1 MNLIRKNSFWL
12 VSEYGLGNEVS
23 THGDVYSY
31 GILLLE
37 IFTGKSPTDSEFG
50 EAIGL
55 RKYVQMAL
63 PDRVSTIMDQQL
75 LTETENNE
83 SNMSYSGSTSDLR
96 ISCIASVLQV
106 GICCSDETPTD
117 RPPIGDALKELQA
130 IRDKFDKHL
139 SGSPLK
145 DHCCQAIDTI
155 EGFSGAW
162 RLDALPSTTLIMNC
176 KLGFVWVV
184 VIQDSI

>member
-55 RKYVQMAL
+55 HKYVQMAF
-63 PDRVSTIMDQQL
+63 PDRVSSIVDQQL
-75 LTETENNE
+75 LTETENKE
-83 SNMSYSGSTSDLR
+83 ASISYSGSIRDMR
-96 ISCIASVLQV
+96 ISCIASILQV
-106 GICCSDETPTD
+106 GIFCSHETPAD

-130 IRDKFDKHL
+130 IRDRFHKHL
-139 SGSPLK
+139 PSSLVK
-145 DHCCQAIDTI
+145 EHHEKSTDTSQ
-155 EGFSGAW
+155 EFSSA
-162 RLDALPSTTLIMNC
+162 
-176 KLGFVWVV
+176 
-184 VIQDSI
+184 

>member
-1 MNLIRKNSFWL
+1 MSFWL
-12 VSEYGLGNEVS
+12 AEYGLGNEVS

-37 IFTGKSPTDSEFG
+37 MFTGKRPMDSEFG

-55 RKYVQMAL
+55 HKYVQMVL
-63 PDRVSTIMDQQL
+63 PDRVSSIVDQQL
-75 LTETENNE
+75 LTETENKE
-83 SNMSYSGSTSDLR
+83 ASISYSGSIRDMR
-96 ISCIASVLQV
+96 ISCIASILQV
-106 GICCSDETPTD
+106 GIFCSHETPAD

-155 EGFSGAW
+155 EGFSGA
-162 RLDALPSTTLIMNC
+162 
-176 KLGFVWVV
+176 
-184 VIQDSI
+184 